1 MKILTSTRFF
11 SLLFS
16 LFLMISS
23 AFAADLATAKSQGWI
38 GEQNDGYLGFIK
50 SNAPADVKT
59 LVADVN
65 RQRKA
70 QFAQIA
76 ARNGISESEAAKIFA
91 REAATRTAS
100 GNYIQNPAG
109 AWVRK

>member
-1 MKILTSTRFF
+1 MKTLIRACFL
-11 SLLFS
+11 SLLF
-16 LFLMISS
+16 LMSG

-38 GEQNDGYLGFIK
+38 GEQNDGYLGVVS
-50 SNAPADVKT
+50 SNAPADVKA

-70 QFAQIA
+70 QFTQIA
-76 ARNGISESEAAKIFA
+76 AKNGITETEAAKVFA
-91 REAATRTAS
+91 REAAARTAA

>member
-1 MKILTSTRFF
+1 MKTLIRACFL
-11 SLLFS
+11 SLL
-16 LFLMISS
+16 LLMSG

-38 GEQNDGYLGFIK
+38 GEQNDGYLGVVK
-50 SNAPADVKT
+50 GNAPADVKA

-65 RQRKA
+65 RQRKS

-76 ARNGISESEAAKIFA
+76 AKNGITEAEAAKVFA
-91 REAATRTAS
+91 REASTRTTA

-109 AWVRK
+109 AWVKK